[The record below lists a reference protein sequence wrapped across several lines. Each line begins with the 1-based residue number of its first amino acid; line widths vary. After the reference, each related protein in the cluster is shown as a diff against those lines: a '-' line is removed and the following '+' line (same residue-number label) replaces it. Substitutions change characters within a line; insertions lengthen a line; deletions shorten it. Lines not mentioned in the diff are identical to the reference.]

1 MTRTRGPTGS
11 AVTQTTEPSET
22 SRVGRRSSVRYS
34 VLAFLFTITAI
45 NYGDRAT
52 LGIAGSNISQDLGLT
67 PISMGY
73 IFSAFGWA
81 YVLNQV
87 PGGWLL
93 DRYGSIRVYGVSL
106 FAWSLCTLAIAG
118 VAHVPHSLIFPT
130 LFLLWAM
137 LGLVEAPTFPANSR
151 IVSSWFPTAERGL
164 ATSIFNSAQYVAVAF
179 FAPLM
184 GWVTQTFGW
193 KYIFT
198 LMGALGM
205 VLAFVWLARMY
216 PPARHPGVNA
226 TELTYMRNGGAL
238 VDIDDQSMRVKQTLT
253 GKQIRF
259 MLTKRTLIGVYGG
272 QYCITALL
280 YFFLTWFPLYLH
292 QSRGFS
298 LTATGFAASVP
309 ALCGLVGA
317 IFGGALSDKLLRE
330 GRSEN
335 IARKTPYVLGMA
347 TASSICLCNFI
358 QSGWLIVA
366 VMSIAFFGKGI
377 AAIGWAVISDIAPKE
392 TPGLAAGIFN
402 GVGNIAGIV
411 TPIVIGYIVAWTKS
425 YDGALFFVAA
435 HCIVAIILYVFVV
448 GKIKRLS
455 LPS

>member
-1 MTRTRGPTGS
+1 MIRTREPTSS
-11 AVTQTTEPSET
+11 AITHATAPPET
-22 SRVGRRSSVRYS
+22 SRVGERSAVRYS
-34 VLAFLFTITAI
+34 VLAFLFVITAI

-52 LGIAGSNISQDLGLT
+52 LGIAGTNISQDLGLT

-81 YVLNQV
+81 YVLNQI

-93 DRYGSIRVYGVSL
+93 DRYGSIRVYGFSL
-106 FAWSLCTLAIAG
+106 FAWSVCTLAIAG
-118 VAHVPHSLIFPT
+118 VSYIPYTLIFPT
-130 LFLLWAM
+130 LFLLWAT

-151 IVSSWFPTAERGL
+151 IVSSWFPTSERGL

-193 KYIFT
+193 QYIFS

-205 VLAFVWLARMY
+205 ILAILWLIKMY
-216 PPARHPGVNA
+216 PPAQHPGVNA
-226 TELTYMRNGGAL
+226 AELTYMRAGGAL
-238 VDIDDQSMRVKQTLT
+238 VDIDDRATRAKQTLT

-259 MLTKRTLIGVYGG
+259 MLTNRTLLGVYGG

-317 IFGGALSDKLLRE
+317 IFGGVLSDKLLRA
-330 GRSEN
+330 GHSEN
-335 IARKTPYVLGMA
+335 VARKTPYILGMA
-347 TASSICLCNFI
+347 TASTICLCNFI

-425 YDGALFFVAA
+425 YDGALLFVAA
-435 HCIVAIILYVFVV
+435 HCIVAIVLYLFVV
-448 GKIKRLS
+448 GKIRRLS

>member
-1 MTRTRGPTGS
+1 MTRTREPTGS
-11 AVTQTTEPSET
+11 TVTHGTGT
-22 SRVGRRSSVRYS
+22 SDTVRVGQRSAVRYS

-52 LGIAGSNISQDLGLT
+52 LGIAGTSISQDLGLT

-93 DRYGSIRVYGVSL
+93 DRFGSIRVYGVSL
-106 FAWSLCTLAIAG
+106 FAWSACTLAIAG
-118 VAHVPHSLIFPT
+118 ISHVPHAFVFPT
-130 LFLLWAM
+130 LFLLWAA

-151 IVSSWFPTAERGL
+151 IVSSWFPTSERGL

-184 GWVTQTFGW
+184 GWITQTYGW
-193 KYIFT
+193 KYIFS

-205 VLAFVWLARMY
+205 VLAIVWLTKMQ

-226 TELTYMRNGGAL
+226 AELAYLREGGAL
-238 VDIDDQSMRVKQTLT
+238 VDIDDRALQVKQPLT
-253 GKQIRF
+253 RKQLRF
-259 MLTKRTLIGVYGG
+259 MLSNRTLLGVYGG

-298 LTATGFAASVP
+298 LTATGFAASIP

-317 IFGGALSDKLLRE
+317 IFGGALSDKLLRA

-335 IARKTPYVLGMA
+335 VARKTPYVLGMA
-347 TASSICLCNFI
+347 AASSICLCNFI

-366 VMSIAFFGKGI
+366 VMSFAFFGKGV

-402 GVGNIAGIV
+402 GIGNIAGIV
-411 TPIVIGYIVAWTKS
+411 TPIVIGYIVALTKS
-425 YDGALFFVAA
+425 YDGAIIFVAA
-435 HCIVAIILYVFVV
+435 HCVVAIALYLFVV
-448 GKIKRLS
+448 GKIRRLS
-455 LPS
+455 LPT

>member
-1 MTRTRGPTGS
+1 MTRTRGPTS
-11 AVTQTTEPSET
+11 STVTHATGTPET
-22 SRVGRRSSVRYS
+22 ARVGQRTAVRYS

-52 LGIAGSNISQDLGLT
+52 LGIAGTSISQDLGLT

-87 PGGWLL
+87 SGGWLL

-106 FAWSLCTLAIAG
+106 FAWSVCTLAIAG
-118 VAHVPHSLIFPT
+118 VSHVPHALMFPT
-130 LFLLWAM
+130 LFLLWAA

-151 IVSSWFPTAERGL
+151 IVSSWFPTSERGL

-193 KYIFT
+193 KYIFS

-205 VLAFVWLARMY
+205 VLAIIWLARMY

-226 TELTYMRNGGAL
+226 AELAYMRDGGAL
-238 VDIDDQSMRVKQTLT
+238 VDIDDPALQVKQTLT
-253 GKQIRF
+253 RKQIRF
-259 MLTKRTLIGVYGG
+259 MLTNRTLLGVYGG

-309 ALCGLVGA
+309 ALCGLAGA
-317 IFGGALSDKLLRE
+317 IFGGALSDKLLRT

-347 TASSICLCNFI
+347 AASSICLCNFI

-366 VMSIAFFGKGI
+366 VMSFAFFGKGI

-411 TPIVIGYIVAWTKS
+411 TPIVIGYIVALTKS
-425 YDGALFFVAA
+425 YDGALVFVAA
-435 HCIVAIILYVFVV
+435 HCIVAIILYLFVV
-448 GKIKRLS
+448 GKIRRLS
-455 LPS
+455 LPT